1 MSRETDDGRI
11 LRLISKSLPIFSL
24 VVTVGYFGSSMECAF
39 YSFPVKHPEWAFS
52 EPFHTV

>member
-11 LRLISKSLPIFSL
+11 LRLISKSLPIFPL
-24 VVTVGYFGSSMECAF
+24 VVTVGFFGRSTECGF